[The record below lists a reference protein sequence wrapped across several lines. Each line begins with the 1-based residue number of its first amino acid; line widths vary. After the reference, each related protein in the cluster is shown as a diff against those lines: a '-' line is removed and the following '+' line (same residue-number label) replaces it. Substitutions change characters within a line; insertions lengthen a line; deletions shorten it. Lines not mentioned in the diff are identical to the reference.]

1 MCGRYFLDTLP
12 EILAQHFHAPAPAA
26 YEPHWN
32 IAPTQYAPV
41 LRLHGGA
48 RELAMLRWGLI
59 PYWAKDMKIA
69 SNCINA
75 RGDGVATKPAYRSA
89 FRARRCVVAASGFY
103 EWTGEGKARGPYAIV
118 PTDAPCFGFAGLWE
132 TWNAPDGQVVE
143 TYAIVTTEANSAI
156 EQIHHRMPVIL
167 DPTDYEKWLSASAN
181 VASTLIVACAT
192 NRVRAYPVSK
202 AVNSVK
208 NDEVALSRPLPEP
221 LG

>member
-12 EILAQHFHAPAPAA
+12 DVLMRHFGATVPPA

-59 PYWAKDMKIA
+59 PYWSKDAKIA

-75 RGDGVATKPAYRSA
+75 RGDGVASKPAYRSA
-89 FRARRCVVAASGFY
+89 FRARRCVVPATGFY
-103 EWTGEGKARGPYAIV
+103 EWTGEGKTRAPYAIV
-118 PTDAPCFGFAGLWE
+118 PTDGPCFGFAGLWE
-132 TWNAPDGQVVE
+132 TWNAPDGKVIE
-143 TYAIVTTEANSAI
+143 TYAIVTTEANTAI
-156 EQIHHRMPVIL
+156 EHLHHRMPVIL
-167 DPTDYEKWLSASAN
+167 DPADYEKWMRASPEA
-181 VASTLIVACAT
+181 AAALIVACPIG
-192 NRVRAYPVSK
+192 RVRAYPVSK

-208 NDEVALSRPLPEP
+208 NDEVGLSQPLR
-221 LG
+221 